1 MARRK
6 SSYRSRRSH
15 RTKNAKRSRRYK
27 RTRRVR
33 RARRGGDGSIGTPY
47 PAARMMPLNPNQTL
61 DGRYFSRANQIGGG
75 GSGSGAI
82 SPAEY
87 SSGSK
92 SGVSTSPSEV
102 GVLQPSGSRMVVG
115 GKDGQMAT
123 YGRTGGR
130 F

>member
-6 SSYRSRRSH
+6 SSYRSRRSY
-15 RTKNAKRSRRYK
+15 RTKNTKRSRRYK

-33 RARRGGDGSIGTPY
+33 RTRRGGDGSIGTPY
-47 PAARMMPLNPNQTL
+47 TGGRMMPFNPNQTL
-61 DGRYFSRANQIGGG
+61 DGRYFSRPNQIGGA
-75 GSGSGAI
+75 SAAI

-87 SSGSK
+87 SSGGK
-92 SGVSTSPSEV
+92 GGVSTSPSEV

-123 YGRTGGR
+123 YGATGGR

>member
-6 SSYRSRRSH
+6 SSYRSRHSRRS
-15 RTKNAKRSRRYK
+15 KNAKRSRRSK
-27 RTRRVR
+27 RTRRIR

-61 DGRYFSRANQIGGG
+61 DGRYFSRPNQIGGG

-87 SSGSK
+87 SSGGK
-92 SGVSTSPSEV
+92 GGVPSEV

>member
-6 SSYRSRRSH
+6 SSYRSRRS
-15 RTKNAKRSRRYK
+15 RRSKNAKRSRRYK

-33 RARRGGDGSIGTPY
+33 RSRRGGDGSIGTPY
-47 PAARMMPLNPNQTL
+47 PGGRMMPLKPNQTL
-61 DGRYFSRANQIGGG
+61 DGRYFSRPNQIGG

-87 SSGSK
+87 SSGGK
-92 SGVSTSPSEV
+92 GGVSTSPSEV

-115 GKDGQMAT
+115 GKDGQMKSILT
-123 YGRTGGR
+123 TGAR
-130 F
+130 A